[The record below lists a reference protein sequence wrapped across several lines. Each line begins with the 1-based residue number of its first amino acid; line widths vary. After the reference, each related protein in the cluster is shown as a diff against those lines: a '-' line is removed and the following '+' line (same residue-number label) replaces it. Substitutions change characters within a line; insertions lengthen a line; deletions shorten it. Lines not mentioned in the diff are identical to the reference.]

1 MIRTTLQ
8 RVYAATGRRTFTQ
21 SSARAAESK
30 RKYIY
35 LAIQAIRRL
44 HFMRNQLNHELRT
57 ETPELAKKQAEKIRN
72 EEKSKEQR
80 PSPISEEA
88 KKKFDQINSKNAK
101 K

>member
-30 RKYIY
+30 
-35 LAIQAIRRL
+35 Q
-44 HFMRNQLNHELRT
+44 
-57 ETPELAKKQAEKIRN
+57 TPELAKKQAEKIRN